1 MNRNNEAHFNQ
12 IPKTNI
18 SRSRFKRDQNV
29 KFTFD
34 AGKLIPFYVDEV
46 LPGDTFSVNTAGL
59 VRMTTPVFPVMDNSY
74 LDVYYFFVPNRIVW
88 EHWKEFMGENT
99 TGAWEHKIL
108 IVLSDGK
115 PNDVKVTKT
124 SSVAFNRDADYKG
137 IKAVKDTAHEV
148 RKARTTVS

>member
-46 LPGDTFSVNTAGL
+46 LPGDTFSVNTAVVRATPTPIGL
-59 VRMTTPVFPVMDNSY
+59 IARDSPHVLVALTSLASL
-74 LDVYYFFVPNRIVW
+74 LDIV
-88 EHWKEFMGENT
+88 
-99 TGAWEHKIL
+99 
-108 IVLSDGK
+108 
-115 PNDVKVTKT
+115 
-124 SSVAFNRDADYKG
+124 
-137 IKAVKDTAHEV
+137 
-148 RKARTTVS
+148 